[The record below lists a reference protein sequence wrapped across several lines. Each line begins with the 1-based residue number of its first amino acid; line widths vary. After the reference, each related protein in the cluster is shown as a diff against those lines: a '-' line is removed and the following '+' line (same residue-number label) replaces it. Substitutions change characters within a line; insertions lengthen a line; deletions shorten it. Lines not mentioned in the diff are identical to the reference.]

1 MIYRVTGVQVK
12 RGSVKS
18 VRDTGYDAGP
28 RDRSGVG
35 NAREYSSISQVLER
49 SEVLAPRIYR
59 RSDLNRRNGRHRCP
73 HYGARQH
80 RPGINQ

>member
-35 NAREYSSISQVLER
+35 NAREYSRAAAEEQRAQYTLS
-49 SEVLAPRIYR
+49 
-59 RSDLNRRNGRHRCP
+59 
-73 HYGARQH
+73 YGARA
-80 RPGINQ
+80 